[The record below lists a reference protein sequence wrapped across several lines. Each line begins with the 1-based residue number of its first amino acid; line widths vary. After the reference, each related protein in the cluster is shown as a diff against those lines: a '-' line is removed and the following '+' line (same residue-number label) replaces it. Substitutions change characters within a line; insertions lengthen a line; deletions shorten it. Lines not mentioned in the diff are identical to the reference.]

1 MSMDVN
7 EVIRQYVEE
16 KKSINQLAREFS
28 TYPARIFRLLKKQN
42 VDIRDKSDAQKNALE
57 SGVSKHP
64 TKGKKMSNESR
75 LKISEKNAK
84 KWAQKTEDER
94 KEFSQRAKD
103 NWEKKTPD
111 EKAEMAR
118 KAGAGLRK
126 ASVDGSKQ
134 ENFLY
139 EKLMKDGFVVQMHR
153 NNIGGQYE
161 VDLYLPEYSIAIEVD
176 GPQHFL
182 PVFGEEKLQK
192 NIKFDTIKNGILV
205 SKGITVIRVKYL
217 KKHTSLKILNDL
229 WEKVRK
235 SVWDRIYSS
244 EQTGQLIEIEV

>member
-1 MSMDVN
+1 MLMDIK

-16 KKSINQLAREFS
+16 KKSINQLARDFN
-28 TYPARIFRLLKKQN
+28 TYPARIFRLLKKNN
-42 VDIRDKSDAQKNALE
+42 VEIRDKSDAQKIALE

-64 TKGKKMSNESR
+64 TKGKKMREESR

-84 KWAQKTEDER
+84 KWAKKTDRER
-94 KEFSQRAKD
+94 QEFIERAKE
-103 NWEKKTPD
+103 NWDKKTPD

-139 EKLMKDGFVVQMHR
+139 SKLIEDGFVVQMHR
-153 NNIGGQYE
+153 KDIGGQYE
-161 VDLYLPEYSIAIEVD
+161 VDLYLPDYSIAIEVD

-192 NIKFDTIKNGILV
+192 NIKFDTVKNGLLI

-217 KKHTSLKILNDL
+217 RKHTSLKILNDL
-229 WEKVRK
+229 WEEVKNN
-235 SVWDRIYSS
+235 VWKKINSGDSK
-244 EQTGQLIEIEV
+244 GQLIEIEV